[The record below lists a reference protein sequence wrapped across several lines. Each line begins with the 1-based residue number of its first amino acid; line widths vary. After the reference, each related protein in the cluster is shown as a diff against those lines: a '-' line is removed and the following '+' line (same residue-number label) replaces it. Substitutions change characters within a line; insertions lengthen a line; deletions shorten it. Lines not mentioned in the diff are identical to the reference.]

1 MLNFEFYNLR
11 IVSKKEWKPTSISIK
26 NSAGAEKILKKAG
39 VYKTL
44 EDAVKDLHFVYATT
58 NRRRSLNSKAI
69 NLKQAISLFNKQKK
83 TNIGIVF
90 GPERSG
96 LSNDDIT
103 LCDKIINI
111 PANINFNSLNLSQS
125 VLLVAYELFN
135 VKNKQNSRVLVD
147 KASKKQLFNFF
158 KILVSSLDNK
168 SFFKVKEKKKLMIR
182 NIKVI
187 FQKADLTNKEVRTIL
202 GIISALKK

>member
-1 MLNFEFYNLR
+1 M
-11 IVSKKEWKPTSISIK
+11 
-26 NSAGAEKILKKAG
+26 
-39 VYKTL
+39 
-44 EDAVKDLHFVYATT
+44 
-58 NRRRSLNSKAI
+58 
-69 NLKQAISLFNKQKK
+69 
-83 TNIGIVF
+83 
-90 GPERSG
+90 
-96 LSNDDIT
+96 
-103 LCDKIINI
+103 
-111 PANINFNSLNLSQS
+111 SQS